1 MDEDII
7 RTTLYVNKDLMK
19 RFHVACSKKFGDKQ
33 GKIIQGFDSAI
44 TDFCDKV
51 LDTQPDQVEPPD
63 LLAKELLQDTME
75 KEAKASVNLDHD
87 EIQTHDESNAEVD
100 QDGTISFN
108 EKLSSEDIVAKAK
121 KLAEERKKEQQDSS
135 EHQILT

>member
-1 MDEDII
+1 MDEHII

-33 GKIIQGFDSAI
+33 GKIIQGFDLAI

-51 LDTQPDQVEPPD
+51 LDNQPDQVESPD
-63 LLAKELLQDTME
+63 LLAKKLPQDSME
-75 KEAKASVNLDHD
+75 KEVKTSVNG
-87 EIQTHDESNAEVD
+87 ENQTHDEVNVEVD
-100 QDGTISFN
+100 QEGTISFN

-121 KLAEERKKEQQDSS
+121 KLAEERKKEEQDSN

>member
-1 MDEDII
+1 MEEDIT

-33 GKIIQGFDSAI
+33 GKIIQGFDLAI

-51 LDTQPDQVEPPD
+51 LDTQPDQVELPD

-75 KEAKASVNLDHD
+75 KEGKASDNH
-87 EIQTHDESNAEVD
+87 EIQTHVEPSVEVD